1 MQRKPFFPLFLPSF
15 LPLCTMEVNKKHV
28 GEADL
33 TFMGADFRDDGV
45 VFESHNDMPKPKDA
59 VEPESPTQKYG
70 TV

>member
-1 MQRKPFFPLFLPSF
+1 
-15 LPLCTMEVNKKHV
+15 MEVNKKHV